1 MKLLVISHVGICLTL
16 IHQFTRVLVQSIMT
30 KSSFIRK
37 YSNRFLSRWL
47 VLVFDSLIVI
57 FSFSIATLLRMN
69 FQLLEID
76 LTVFASQL
84 VFVLGLRLLAF
95 LFFQSY
101 AGIIRHTSIED
112 AILILKA
119 VFTGTLGAVL
129 VSGVIRNTLGFE
141 HVFNL
146 SASILIIDFFICLFW
161 MVILRFFVKSFY
173 ESFINQF
180 KPTIGVLIYGAG
192 YTGMLTKN
200 VFQTDRST
208 NYKILGFID
217 DNESKIGKTIEG
229 IKVFS
234 LPEVLDKFVGSNDGL
249 EVIMAINNMSAK
261 SKRKISDI
269 FLDRGVVV
277 KALPPVDKWVEGEF
291 AMNQIHNVK
300 IEDLLGREVIQMN
313 NKRIGEE
320 ISGKVI
326 LVTGAAGSIGSEIV
340 RQLIAYFPSKLV
352 LVDQAESALYDL
364 EYELAGKVPTNVQ
377 LIVNVA
383 DVSDTRRVAKIFKSH
398 RPDIIFHAAAYKHV
412 PLMENN
418 PYEAIKT
425 NVIGTRIL
433 AEMASEV
440 GVEKFVMVSTDK
452 AVNPTNVMGATK
464 RLAEM
469 YTQSMNQL
477 EGVKTKFIAT
487 RFGNVLGS
495 NGSVIPLFKKQIE
508 RGGPVTVTHPEITRY
523 FMTIPEACELVL
535 EAATMGQGGEVFVF
549 DMGESVK
556 IIDLAKKMITL
567 SGLRVDKDI
576 EIRYTGLRPG
586 EKLYEELLN
595 NDENTLPTHHPKI
608 LIAEVNTPSY
618 AYMEVAT
625 NDLNHLLSSG
635 NNNSIVA
642 KIKEIIPEY
651 KSNNSVFETLD
662 KKSLK

>member
-1 MKLLVISHVGICLTL
+1 
-16 IHQFTRVLVQSIMT
+16 MT

-47 VLVFDSLIVI
+47 VLVFDSLIVV

-69 FQLLEID
+69 FQVMEID
-76 LTVFASQL
+76 FNVFFSQL
-84 VFVLGLRLLAF
+84 IFVLGLRLLAF
-95 LFFQSY
+95 LYFQSY

-119 VFTGTLGAVL
+119 VFTGSLGAVA
-129 VSGVIRNTLGFE
+129 VSAIIRNTFGFE

-173 ESFINQF
+173 ESFVNQF

-229 IKVFS
+229 IKVYS
-234 LPEVLDKFVGSNDGL
+234 LPEVLDKFVGSNDGM

-320 ISGKVI
+320 ISGKII

-340 RQLIAYFPSKLV
+340 RQLIAYFPAKLI

-383 DVSDTRRVAKIFKSH
+383 DVSDTRRISKIFKDH
-398 RPDIIFHAAAYKHV
+398 QPDIVVHAAAYKHV

-433 AEMASEV
+433 AELASEV

-662 KKSLK
+662 KKSSK

>member
-1 MKLLVISHVGICLTL
+1 
-16 IHQFTRVLVQSIMT
+16 MT

-47 VLVFDSLIVI
+47 VLVFDSLIVL

-69 FQLLEID
+69 FQLMEID
-76 LTVFASQL
+76 FTIFASQL
-84 VFVLGLRLLAF
+84 VFILGLRLLAF
-95 LFFQSY
+95 LYFQSY

-119 VFTGTLGAVL
+119 VFVGSFAAVL
-129 VSGVIRNTLGFE
+129 VSGFIRNTLGFE

-161 MVILRFFVKSFY
+161 MIILRFFVKSFY

-229 IKVFS
+229 IKVYS

-269 FLDRGVVV
+269 FLDRGVIV

-313 NKRIGEE
+313 NKRIGDE

-340 RQLIAYFPSKLV
+340 RQLIAYFPAKLV
-352 LVDQAESALYDL
+352 LVDQGESALYDL
-364 EYELAGKVPTNVQ
+364 EYELAGKVPANVQ

-383 DVSDTRRVAKIFKSH
+383 DVSDTRRVSKIFKTH

-433 AEMASEV
+433 AELASEL

-508 RGGPVTVTHPEITRY
+508 RGGPVTVTHPEITRI

-608 LIAEVNTPSY
+608 LVAEVNTPSY

-625 NDLNHLLSSG
+625 NELNLLLSSG
-635 NNNSIVA
+635 DNNSIVA
-642 KIKEIIPEY
+642 KIKEMIPEY
-651 KSNNSVFETLD
+651 KSNNSIFETLD
-662 KKSLK
+662 KKSS

>member
-1 MKLLVISHVGICLTL
+1 
-16 IHQFTRVLVQSIMT
+16 MT

-69 FQLLEID
+69 FQLAEIEFSI
-76 LTVFASQL
+76 FASQL
-84 VFVLGLRLLAF
+84 VFVVGLRLLAF
-95 LFFQSY
+95 MYFQSY

-119 VFTGTLGAVL
+119 VFTGSLGAVL
-129 VSGVIRNTLGFE
+129 VSGVIRNTLGYE

-173 ESFINQF
+173 ESFVNQF

-340 RQLIAYFPSKLV
+340 RQLIAYFPAKLV

-383 DVSDTRRVAKIFKSH
+383 DVSDTRRVSKIFKNH
-398 RPDIIFHAAAYKHV
+398 QPDIIFHAAAYKHV

-433 AEMASEV
+433 AELASEV
-440 GVEKFVMVSTDK
+440 GVDKFVMVSTDK

-469 YTQSMNQL
+469 YTQSMNQI

-662 KKSLK
+662 KKSSK

>member
-1 MKLLVISHVGICLTL
+1 
-16 IHQFTRVLVQSIMT
+16 MT

-69 FQLLEID
+69 FQLPEID
-76 LTVFASQL
+76 FSVFASQL
-84 VFVLGLRLLAF
+84 IFVLGLRLLAF
-95 LFFQSY
+95 LYFQSY

-119 VFTGTLGAVL
+119 VFTGTFSAVL
-129 VSGVIRNTLGFE
+129 ISGVIRNTLGFE

-229 IKVFS
+229 IKVYS
-234 LPEVLDKFVGSNDGL
+234 LPEVLDKFVGSNEGL

-340 RQLIAYFPSKLV
+340 RQLIAYFPAKLV

-383 DVSDTRRVAKIFKSH
+383 DVSDTRRISKIFKNH

-433 AEMASEV
+433 SELAAEV

-635 NNNSIVA
+635 TNNSIVA

-662 KKSLK
+662 KKSSK

>member
-1 MKLLVISHVGICLTL
+1 
-16 IHQFTRVLVQSIMT
+16 MT

-47 VLVFDSLIVI
+47 VLVFDSLIVL

-69 FQLLEID
+69 FQLSEID
-76 LTVFASQL
+76 FSIFASQL
-84 VFVLGLRLLAF
+84 VFILGLRLLAF
-95 LFFQSY
+95 LYFQSY

-119 VFTGTLGAVL
+119 VFVGSFAAVL
-129 VSGVIRNTLGFE
+129 VSGFIRNTLGFE

-161 MVILRFFVKSFY
+161 MIILRFFVKSFY

-229 IKVFS
+229 IKVYS

-269 FLDRGVVV
+269 FLDRGVIV

-313 NKRIGEE
+313 NKRLGDE

-340 RQLIAYFPSKLV
+340 RQLIAYFPAKLV
-352 LVDQAESALYDL
+352 LVDQGESALYDL
-364 EYELAGKVPTNVQ
+364 EYELAGKVPANVQ

-383 DVSDTRRVAKIFKSH
+383 DVSDTRRVSKIFKTH

-433 AEMASEV
+433 AELASEL

-608 LIAEVNTPSY
+608 LVAEVNTPSY

-625 NDLNHLLSSG
+625 NELNLLLSSG
-635 NNNSIVA
+635 DNNSIVA
-642 KIKEIIPEY
+642 KIKEMIPEY

-662 KKSLK
+662 KKSS

>member
-1 MKLLVISHVGICLTL
+1 
-16 IHQFTRVLVQSIMT
+16 
-30 KSSFIRK
+30 
-37 YSNRFLSRWL
+37 
-47 VLVFDSLIVI
+47 
-57 FSFSIATLLRMN
+57 MN
-69 FQLLEID
+69 FQLMEID
-76 LTVFASQL
+76 FSVFASQL
-84 VFVLGLRLLAF
+84 IFVLGLRLLAF
-95 LFFQSY
+95 LYFQSY

-119 VFTGTLGAVL
+119 VFAGTFGAVL
-129 VSGVIRNTLGFE
+129 ISGVIRNTLGFE

-229 IKVFS
+229 IKVYS

-340 RQLIAYFPSKLV
+340 RQLIAYFPAKLV

-383 DVSDTRRVAKIFKSH
+383 DVSDTRRISKIFKNH

-433 AEMASEV
+433 SELAAEV

-635 NNNSIVA
+635 TNNSIVA

-662 KKSLK
+662 KKKSS

>member
-1 MKLLVISHVGICLTL
+1 
-16 IHQFTRVLVQSIMT
+16 MT

-47 VLVFDSLIVI
+47 VLAFDSIIVL
-57 FSFSIATLLRMN
+57 FSFSIATLLKTN
-69 FQLLEID
+69 VTLGEID
-76 LTVFASQL
+76 AFVFVSQIS
-84 VFVLGLRLLAF
+84 FVLGLRLLSF
-95 LFFQSY
+95 LYFQSY

-112 AILILKA
+112 AMLILKA
-119 VFTGTLGAVL
+119 VFVSTFCAIVL
-129 VSGVIRNTLGFE
+129 SNVVKNTLGYE
-141 HVFNL
+141 QVFDL

-180 KPTIGVLIYGAG
+180 KPSIGVLIYGAG
-192 YTGMLTKN
+192 YTGMMTKN

-208 NYKILGFID
+208 NYNILGFID
-217 DNESKIGKTIEG
+217 DNESKIGKSIEG

-234 LPEVLDKFVGSNDGL
+234 LPEVLDKFVGTSDGL
-249 EVIMAINNMSAK
+249 EVIMAINNITAK

-313 NKRIGEE
+313 NKRIAEE

-340 RQLIAYFPSKLV
+340 RQLIAYFPSKV
-352 LVDQAESALYDL
+352 ILVDQAESALFDL
-364 EYELAGKVPTNVQ
+364 EYELSGKVPANVQ

-383 DVSDTRRVAKIFKSH
+383 DVSDTRRVSKIFNNH
-398 RPDIIFHAAAYKHV
+398 IPDIIFHAAAYKHV

-433 AEMASEV
+433 AELAAEL

-477 EGVKTKFIAT
+477 DGVKTKFIAT

-576 EIRYTGLRPG
+576 EIKYTGLRPG

-618 AYMEVAT
+618 AFMEVAT
-625 NDLNHLLSSG
+625 NDLNHLLSNG
-635 NNNSIVA
+635 NNNAIVA

-662 KKSLK
+662 KKSSK

>member
-1 MKLLVISHVGICLTL
+1 
-16 IHQFTRVLVQSIMT
+16 MT

-69 FQLLEID
+69 FQLSEID
-76 LTVFASQL
+76 LSVFASQL

-119 VFTGTLGAVL
+119 VFTGSLGAVL
-129 VSGVIRNTLGFE
+129 VAGVIRNTLGFE

-383 DVSDTRRVAKIFKSH
+383 DVSDTRRIAKIFKGH

-477 EGVKTKFIAT
+477 EGIKTKFIAT

>member
-1 MKLLVISHVGICLTL
+1 
-16 IHQFTRVLVQSIMT
+16 
-30 KSSFIRK
+30 
-37 YSNRFLSRWL
+37 L

-69 FQLLEID
+69 FQIMEMD
-76 LTVFASQL
+76 FSVFASQL
-84 VFVLGLRLLAF
+84 TFVLGLRLLTF
-95 LFFQSY
+95 LYFQSY

-119 VFTGTLGAVL
+119 VFAGTFGAVVL
-129 VSGVIRNTLGFE
+129 SGVIRNTLGFE

-229 IKVFS
+229 IKVYS

-320 ISGKVI
+320 ISGKII

-340 RQLIAYFPSKLV
+340 RQLIAYFPAKLV

-364 EYELAGKVPTNVQ
+364 EYELSGKVPANVQ

-383 DVSDTRRVAKIFKSH
+383 DVSDTRRVSKIFKSH
-398 RPDIIFHAAAYKHV
+398 KPDIIFHAAAYKHV

-433 AEMASEV
+433 SELAAEV

-477 EGVKTKFIAT
+477 DGVKTKFIAT

-567 SGLRVDKDI
+567 SGLRVEKDI

-625 NDLNHLLSSG
+625 NELNHLLSSG

-662 KKSLK
+662 KKRTS

>member
-1 MKLLVISHVGICLTL
+1 
-16 IHQFTRVLVQSIMT
+16 MT

-69 FQLLEID
+69 FQLPEID
-76 LTVFASQL
+76 FSVFASQL
-84 VFVLGLRLLAF
+84 IFVLGLRLLAF
-95 LFFQSY
+95 LYFQSY

-119 VFTGTLGAVL
+119 VFTGTFGAVL
-129 VSGVIRNTLGFE
+129 ISGVIRNTLGFE

-229 IKVFS
+229 IKVYS
-234 LPEVLDKFVGSNDGL
+234 LPEVLDKFVGSNEGL

-340 RQLIAYFPSKLV
+340 RQLIAYFPAKLV

-377 LIVNVA
+377 LIVNIA
-383 DVSDTRRVAKIFKSH
+383 DVSDTRRVSKIFKTH

-433 AEMASEV
+433 SELAAEV

-635 NNNSIVA
+635 TNNSIVA

-662 KKSLK
+662 KKSSK